1 MMLNIHL
8 PRFAKLFIL
17 QGFFLCMFAVIISSC
32 ASSVGL
38 GRGESSFVSVEIN
51 NSSRAKVNAA
61 VISVFREEG
70 FSLVSQGPY
79 GIHFRKLGGGSA
91 KLIYG
96 SWLSEGVSAE
106 PEIIIADLGGGN
118 YGVHCDVYMRE
129 HSGSELLDANWK
141 VVASGKKAYQKLMNR
156 IKKRSET

>member
-1 MMLNIHL
+1 MPKNYVSRFMHL
-8 PRFAKLFIL
+8 LVLRGAC
-17 QGFFLCMFAVIISSC
+17 LCMLSVMLSSC

-38 GRGESSFVSVEIN
+38 GRGNSSFVSVEIN

-118 YGVHCDVYMRE
+118 YGVYCDVYMRE

-141 VVASGKKAYQKLMNR
+141 VVQLVKKTNC
-156 IKKRSET
+156 SV

>member
-1 MMLNIHL
+1 MPKNYVSRFMHL
-8 PRFAKLFIL
+8 LVLRGAC
-17 QGFFLCMFAVIISSC
+17 LCMLSVMLSSC

-38 GRGESSFVSVEIN
+38 GRGNSSFVSVEIN

-118 YGVHCDVYMRE
+118 YGVYCDVYMRE

-141 VVASGKKAYQKLMNR
+141 VVASGKRAYQKLMKR
-156 IKKRSET
+156 IKERSEN